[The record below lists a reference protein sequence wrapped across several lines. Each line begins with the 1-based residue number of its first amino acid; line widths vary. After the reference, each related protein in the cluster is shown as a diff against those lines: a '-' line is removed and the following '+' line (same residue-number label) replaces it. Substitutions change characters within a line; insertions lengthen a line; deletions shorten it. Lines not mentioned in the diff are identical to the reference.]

1 MNKSLLL
8 LTSFLA
14 ALLLGWWQHSNQ
26 APRKDGVQEL
36 RAEVIKIDDS
46 RLVTQGQARIG
57 SQLLSVRLK
66 NGSWP
71 DRQLDNVV
79 NFFNG
84 TMEYDEYYTPGDG
97 VIVAVKDNGKDS
109 VQVKIL
115 SRDRMLI
122 LGLLFGLLVISLLL
136 YAGKTGLRA
145 LLSFIGS
152 VVILWQLL
160 IPQLLAGGSAIVWS
174 SVCVVALVVLIL
186 GSVAGFSRKSLAAL
200 IGTLLGLILTGGL
213 GWWAC
218 DLMHL
223 DGMTQVMA
231 QSLFFETAM
240 TLDLRQIFCAAII
253 IGASGAAMDVAI
265 EMAATM
271 EEIHSHR
278 PDLNAW
284 QLLRSG
290 FNVGNVV
297 IGTMTT
303 TLLLAYSGGFLTLM
317 MMFSQRQT
325 SLLQIL
331 NLKMV
336 AAELARILVGSCSLV
351 IVAPL
356 TAWIAAGLYCGWSS
370 ETSVS
375 DEVFPL
381 SGSDD
386 HS

>member
-1 MNKSLLL
+1 MNKSLML
-8 LTSFLA
+8 LTAFLA
-14 ALLLGWWQHSNQ
+14 ALLLSGWQHSKNQ
-26 APRKDGVQEL
+26 PDNGVQEL
-36 RAEVIKIDDS
+36 RAEVVNTDNS

-57 SQLLSVRLK
+57 SQLLSVKLK
-66 NGSWP
+66 NGPWP

-84 TMEYDEYYTPGDG
+84 SMEFDEFYEPGDSL
-97 VIVAVKDNGKDS
+97 IVAVRDNGQAPPL
-109 VQVKIL
+109 VQVVA
-115 SRDRMLI
+115 RDRLLVLGVL
-122 LGLLFGLLVISLLL
+122 LGLLMLSLLL
-136 YAGKTGLRA
+136 YAGKTGFRA
-145 LLSFIGS
+145 LLSFVGS
-152 VVILWQLL
+152 VLILWQWL
-160 IPQLLAGGSAIVWS
+160 IPQLLAGGSAILWS
-174 SVCVVALVVLIL
+174 SLCVVALVVLIL
-186 GSVAGFSRKSLAAL
+186 GSVAGFSRKSFAAL
-200 IGTLLGLILTGGL
+200 AGTLLGLIITGAL

-218 DLMHL
+218 LLMHL

-231 QSLFFETAM
+231 QSLFFETGM

-271 EEIHSHR
+271 EEIYTHR

-317 MMFSQRQT
+317 MMFSHRQA

-356 TAWIAAGLYCGWSS
+356 TAWIAAGLFCGWPSKQATVGSLSS
-370 ETSVS
+370 
-375 DEVFPL
+375 L
-381 SGSDD
+381 SGSEDR
-386 HS
+386 

>member
-1 MNKSLLL
+1 MNKSLML
-8 LTSFLA
+8 LTAFLA
-14 ALLLGWWQHSNQ
+14 ALLLSGWQHSKNQ
-26 APRKDGVQEL
+26 PDNGVQEL
-36 RAEVIKIDDS
+36 RAEVVNTDNS

-57 SQLLSVRLK
+57 SQLLSVKLK
-66 NGSWP
+66 NGPWP

-84 TMEYDEYYTPGDG
+84 SMEFDEFYEPGDSL
-97 VIVAVKDNGKDS
+97 IVAVRDNGQAPPL
-109 VQVKIL
+109 VQVVA
-115 SRDRMLI
+115 RDRLLVLGVL
-122 LGLLFGLLVISLLL
+122 LGLLMLSLLL
-136 YAGKTGLRA
+136 YAGKTGFRA
-145 LLSFIGS
+145 LLSFVGS
-152 VVILWQLL
+152 VLILWQWL
-160 IPQLLAGGSAIVWS
+160 IPQLLAGGSAILWS
-174 SVCVVALVVLIL
+174 SLCVVALVVLIL
-186 GSVAGFSRKSLAAL
+186 GSVAGFSRKSFAAL
-200 IGTLLGLILTGGL
+200 AGTLLGLIITGAL

-218 DLMHL
+218 LLMHL

-231 QSLFFETAM
+231 QSLFFETGM

-271 EEIHSHR
+271 EEIYTHR

-317 MMFSQRQT
+317 MMFSHRQA

-356 TAWIAAGLYCGWSS
+356 TAWIAAGLFCGWPSKQTTVGSLSS
-370 ETSVS
+370 LPDSE
-375 DEVFPL
+375 DR
-381 SGSDD
+381 
-386 HS
+386 

>member
-1 MNKSLLL
+1 MNKSLML
-8 LTSFLA
+8 LTAFLA
-14 ALLLGWWQHSNQ
+14 ALFLGWWQYSDSH
-26 APRKDGVQEL
+26 RDDGVQEL
-36 RAEVIKIDDS
+36 RARVETTDNS

-57 SQLLSVRLK
+57 SQLLSVRLR
-66 NGSWP
+66 NGPWP
-71 DRQLDNVV
+71 DRQLGNVV
-79 NFFNG
+79 NLFNG
-84 TMEYDEYYTPGDG
+84 SMEFDEFYEPGDSL
-97 VIVAVKDNGKDS
+97 IVAVRDNGHDP
-109 VQVKIL
+109 VQVQVVA
-115 SRDRMLI
+115 RDRLLV
-122 LGLLFGLLVISLLL
+122 LGMLFGLLVVSLLL

-145 LLSFIGS
+145 LLSFVGS
-152 VVILWQLL
+152 VLILWQLL
-160 IPQLLAGGSAIVWS
+160 IPQLLAGGSAIWWS
-174 SVCVVALVVLIL
+174 SLCVVALVVLIL

-200 IGTLLGLILTGGL
+200 TGTLLGLVLTGVL

-218 DLMHL
+218 QLMHL

-231 QSLFFETAM
+231 QSLFFETGM

-317 MMFSQRQT
+317 MMFSQRQA

-336 AAELARILVGSCSLV
+336 AAELARILIGSCSLV

-356 TAWIAAGLYCGWSS
+356 TAWIAAGLYCGWSVKQPVVN
-370 ETSVS
+370 TA
-375 DEVFPL
+375 DPL
-381 SGSDD
+381 SEPDNP
-386 HS
+386 

>member
-1 MNKSLLL
+1 MNKSLML
-8 LTSFLA
+8 LTAFLA
-14 ALLLGWWQHSNQ
+14 ALLLSGWQHSKNQ
-26 APRKDGVQEL
+26 PDNGVQEL
-36 RAEVIKIDDS
+36 RAEVVNTDNS

-57 SQLLSVRLK
+57 SQLLSVKLK
-66 NGSWP
+66 NGPWP

-84 TMEYDEYYTPGDG
+84 SMEFDEFYEPGDSL
-97 VIVAVKDNGKDS
+97 IVAVRDNGQAPPL
-109 VQVKIL
+109 VQVVA
-115 SRDRMLI
+115 RDRLLVLGVL
-122 LGLLFGLLVISLLL
+122 LGLLMLSLLL
-136 YAGKTGLRA
+136 YAGKTGFRA
-145 LLSFIGS
+145 LLSFVGS
-152 VVILWQLL
+152 VLILWQWL
-160 IPQLLAGGSAIVWS
+160 IPQLLAGGSAILWS
-174 SVCVVALVVLIL
+174 SLCVVALVVLIL
-186 GSVAGFSRKSLAAL
+186 GSVAGFSRKSFAAL
-200 IGTLLGLILTGGL
+200 AGTLLGLIITGAL

-218 DLMHL
+218 LLMHL

-231 QSLFFETAM
+231 QSLFFETGM

-271 EEIHSHR
+271 EEIYNHR

-317 MMFSQRQT
+317 MMFSHRQA

-336 AAELARILVGSCSLV
+336 SAELARILVGSCSLV

-356 TAWIAAGLYCGWSS
+356 TAWIAAGLFCGWSS
-370 ETSVS
+370 KQHTAGTLSS
-375 DEVFPL
+375 L
-381 SGSDD
+381 SGSEDR
-386 HS
+386 